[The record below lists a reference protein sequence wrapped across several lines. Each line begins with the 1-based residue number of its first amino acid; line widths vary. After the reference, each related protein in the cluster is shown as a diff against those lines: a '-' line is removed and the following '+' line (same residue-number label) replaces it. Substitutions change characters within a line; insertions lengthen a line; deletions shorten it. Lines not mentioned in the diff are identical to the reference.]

1 MPDRNNE
8 AVSHNY
14 DSVNQYIDDQAKL
27 KRSVSNWRNAKSISL
42 VLLAIGF
49 LVLLLSWAYNI
60 YKKPNPDLMRKINE
74 VDKKFEQSESL
85 DKQQEKI
92 IDGKV

>member
-42 VLLAIGF
+42 ILLTIGF
-49 LVLLLSWAYNI
+49 
-60 YKKPNPDLMRKINE
+60 
-74 VDKKFEQSESL
+74 
-85 DKQQEKI
+85 
-92 IDGKV
+92 